1 MKTLSTET
9 ILQIKSKN
17 QAARRVLLALIF
29 SSLGFGGCAP
39 AFRASPISPTPQTIV
54 ETQTVI
60 TRPATVAPTMVTPE
74 SAEQFDGKHAYAEY
88 LAAQMNFGA
97 RPAGSS
103 ALRQTGDYIIE
114 QLKQNGWQVETQ
126 EFEYRGAPIRNVI
139 GKYGAGE
146 NKPLV
151 ILGAHYDTRPR
162 ADQDKSNPNA
172 PVPGANDGASGV
184 AVLLELART
193 LDKQKLKN
201 EIWLAFFDAED
212 VGGLSACDLRVV
224 KQQKPTALCD
234 TNEWSWSVGA
244 QRVAENLP
252 TTPQAVI
259 VVDMIG
265 DADQNIYYERNS
277 DAQLQETLW
286 QIADKLGYRQWF
298 IPEFKWS
305 MSDDHTPFLQKGIRA
320 VDLIDFDYLSWHTT
334 QDTADKVS
342 AASLE
347 RVGRVLETWLESK
360 EVIR

>member
-9 ILQIKSKN
+9 ISQIKSKS

-29 SSLGFGGCAP
+29 SSLGLGCAP
-39 AFRASPISPTPQTIV
+39 AFHASPIPSTPQTIV
-54 ETQTVI
+54 ETQTV
-60 TRPATVAPTMVTPE
+60 TARPSTVAPLIATSE
-74 SAEQFDGKHAYAEY
+74 SANRFDGKHAYDEY
-88 LAAQMNFGA
+88 LTAQMDFGA
-97 RPAGSS
+97 RPAGSI

-126 EFEYRGAPIRNVI
+126 EFDYRGIPIRNI
-139 GKYGAGE
+139 TGKFGAGD
-146 NKPLV
+146 LI
-151 ILGAHYDTRPR
+151 ILGTHYDTRPR
-162 ADQDKSNPNA
+162 ADQDKQNPNA

-184 AVLLELART
+184 AVLLELARA
-193 LDKQKLKN
+193 LDKAKLKN

-212 VGGLSACDLRVV
+212 NGGLNACDLRVAP
-224 KQQKPTALCD
+224 QQDPTALCD
-234 TNEWSWSVGA
+234 TNEWDWSIGA
-244 QRVAENLP
+244 QHVAENLP

-320 VDLIDFDYLSWHTT
+320 VDLIDFDYPSWHTT

-347 RVGRVLETWLESK
+347 RVGRVLETWVE
-360 EVIR
+360 R